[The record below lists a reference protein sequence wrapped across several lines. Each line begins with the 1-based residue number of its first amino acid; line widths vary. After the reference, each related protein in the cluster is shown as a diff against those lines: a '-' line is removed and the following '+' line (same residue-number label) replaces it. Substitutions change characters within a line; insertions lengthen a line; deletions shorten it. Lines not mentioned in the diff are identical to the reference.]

1 MFKDYKLTIAVI
13 IVAIVWG
20 TTFLGIRIAVETIPG
35 WFVAG
40 IRQFLAGFIML
51 VLLVSK
57 NQLQWIGWKNYRN
70 QLIFALLMLVMANGL
85 TTVAEENVTSSL
97 ASLISSSV
105 PILVFLGSL
114 ALGLQK
120 FSYKALIGVLMCF
133 SGILFIFWN
142 GLEDLANPKYRLGVF
157 IMFCAVIGWASGII
171 FTKKMNIQT
180 KNISLNLFYQ
190 FISAGVLQIIFGF
203 LFSKEYN
210 FENWSLASISAT
222 VYLAVF
228 GSVITFFCFNYALTK
243 ISPIQVSI
251 LSYINTIIAILLGWL
266 VLGEQISLKFV
277 IAAVLIIVGVFII
290 NYKPEMFK
298 KKEVLE

>member
-40 IRQFLAGFIML
+40 IRQFLAGIV
-51 VLLVSK
+51 VLGLLLAK
-57 NQLQWIGWKNYRN
+57 KELKWIGWKNYSY
-70 QLIFALLMLVMANGL
+70 QLIFALMMLVMANGL

-105 PILVFLGSL
+105 PILVFLGSV

-120 FSYKALIGVLMCF
+120 FSFKALIGVLMCF
-133 SGILFIFWN
+133 SGILLIFWD
-142 GLEDLANPKYRLGVF
+142 GIDDLSNPKYRLGVL
-157 IMFCAVIGWASGII
+157 IMFCAVIGWAGGII
-171 FTKKMNIQT
+171 FTKKMKIET
-180 KNISLNLFYQ
+180 KNISLNMFYQ
-190 FISAGVLQIIFGF
+190 FMSAGILQIIFGF
-203 LFSKEYN
+203 LFSENYN

-243 ISPIQVSI
+243 ITPVQVSI

-266 VLGEQISLKFV
+266 VLGEQISMKF
-277 IAAVLIIVGVFII
+277 ILAAIFIILGVFVI
-290 NYKPEMFK
+290 NYKPDMFK
-298 KKEVLE
+298 KKAIAE

>member
-40 IRQFLAGFIML
+40 IRQFLAGIIML